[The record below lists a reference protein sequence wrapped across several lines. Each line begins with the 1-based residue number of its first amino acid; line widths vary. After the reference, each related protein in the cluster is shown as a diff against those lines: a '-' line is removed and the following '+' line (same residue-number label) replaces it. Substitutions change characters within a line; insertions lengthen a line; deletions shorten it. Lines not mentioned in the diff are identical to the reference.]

1 MKDTF
6 GKIWTKLKHFGLEVF
21 AFISSK
27 LFIKNFAGILAMSLF
42 FLFMTTT
49 WLKCYTNHGE
59 GIHMANFEG
68 MNLLDVKDYAK
79 EQGFTIVV
87 DSVDIGKNPLEVI
100 EQHPKPDALV
110 KEKRTVYLR
119 VQQIKKNAKKIPKL
133 TGANE
138 DADKYSE
145 ALKRANFLVSREYK
159 LDSRVAENTVLK
171 IFYKEEDITDK
182 VRDNKMEKI
191 PRGSTLKLIVSE
203 RGYTNT
209 SVPNIVCKNYEEARF
224 ILESNNLV
232 VGSIDS
238 DQTINDKYTS
248 YVWHQDPKAGSP
260 IKYGESVKFRITQY
274 LPDDCEENQ
283 LEAPRPD
290 DKPENKKPEEESE
303 EDEEESEE
311 DENEDF

>member
-1 MKDTF
+1 MNLFLMKDTF
-6 GKIWTKLKHFGLEVF
+6 GKIWIKLKHFGLEVF

-27 LFIKNFAGILAMSLF
+27 IFLKNFAGILAMSMF

-49 WLKCYTNHGE
+49 WLKCYTDHGE

-68 MNLLDVKDYAK
+68 MNLLDVKDFAK
-79 EQGFTIVV
+79 EQGFDIVV
-87 DSVDIGKNPLEVI
+87 DSFDASKTPLEVL

-119 VQQIKKNAKKIPKL
+119 VQQIKKNTIGIPEL
-133 TGANE
+133 SGANE
-138 DADKYSE
+138 DADEYSKD
-145 ALKRANFLVSREYK
+145 LKGKGFLVTREYK
-159 LDSRVAENTVLK
+159 LDSRVAENTVLQ
-171 IFYKEEDITDK
+171 IFYNDEDITDK

-191 PRGSTLKLIVSE
+191 PKESKLKLIVSE
-203 RGYTNT
+203 QGYTNT
-209 SVPNIVCKNYEEARF
+209 SVPNIVCKTYEEARF

-232 VGSIDS
+232 IGSIDS
-238 DQTINDKYTS
+238 DDTINDKYTA

-274 LPDDCEENQ
+274 LPDGCEENK
-283 LEAPRPD
+283 LEAPTP
-290 DKPENKKPEEESE
+290 DKPENEKPEEE
-303 EDEEESEE
+303 DDSEE